1 MRLDELFKHKPM
13 LVKNK
18 PKKGIWFQHQSG
30 EWLSKIIPQT
40 YKQLRKI
47 RPGYPIKDRIK
58 EEDVYRSL
66 LDTSK
71 TRSFIYA
78 TPVGFNMFE
87 DPNKYP
93 GYTYYFKLNINK
105 CVFDVVDKKTWM
117 QPTKGLK
124 GLKLAKKIWADN
136 KNKFKSFN
144 APDIGTIYPR
154 IEVIIPYS
162 IYPKYFFPQKE
173 DRD

>member
-58 EEDVYRSL
+58 E
-66 LDTSK
+66 
-71 TRSFIYA
+71 TR
-78 TPVGFNMFE
+78 
-87 DPNKYP
+87 
-93 GYTYYFKLNINK
+93 
-105 CVFDVVDKKTWM
+105 
-117 QPTKGLK
+117 
-124 GLKLAKKIWADN
+124 
-136 KNKFKSFN
+136 
-144 APDIGTIYPR
+144 
-154 IEVIIPYS
+154 
-162 IYPKYFFPQKE
+162 
-173 DRD
+173 